1 MEAKTAYL
9 ALIHKMLSLTMLSEA
24 GCSTGVTP
32 KMPSTKKELLGSDSE
47 KRIIFVFDLSINR
60 IYLEHINGMS
70 LSPIC
75 HFKL

>member
-24 GCSTGVTP
+24 GCSTGGTP